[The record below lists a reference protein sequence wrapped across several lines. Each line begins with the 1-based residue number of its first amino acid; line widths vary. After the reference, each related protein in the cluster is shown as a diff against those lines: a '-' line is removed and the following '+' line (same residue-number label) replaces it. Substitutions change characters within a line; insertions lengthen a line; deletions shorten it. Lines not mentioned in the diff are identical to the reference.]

1 MSFTWYNSLMNVIE
15 FKEACLKMG
24 LVLSDL
30 QLEQYEKYYQLLNE
44 WNKVM
49 NLTGIDEHDEVYEK
63 HFYDSLLSIENIKYE
78 GSLVDVGSGAGFPG
92 LVLKIAYPD
101 LFVTLLE
108 PIGKRCRFLQAVI
121 DELGLQK
128 IEVVNE
134 RSEDFAKSK
143 RESYDFVTARA
154 VSNLNILSEL
164 CVPLIKVG
172 GHFIVLRGSSG
183 SEEIV
188 NAKEA
193 LKALGAKEVSVFE
206 KELNDG
212 SKRIIA
218 DYVKVKATNLKYP
231 RNYGMIKKR
240 PL

>member
-1 MSFTWYNSLMNVIE
+1 MSVQE
-15 FKEACLKMG
+15 FKEACSKLG
-24 LVLSDL
+24 LELSDQ
-30 QLEQYEKYYQLLNE
+30 QLGQYEKYYKLLNE

-63 HFYDSLLSIENIKYE
+63 HFYDSLLSVDDVEYA

-121 DELGLQK
+121 NELGLQK
-128 IEVVNE
+128 IEVVNM
-134 RSEDFAKSK
+134 RSEDFAKDK
-143 RESYDFVTARA
+143 RESYDYVTARA

-164 CVPLIKVG
+164 CVPLIKIG
-172 GHFIVLRGSSG
+172 GHFVILRGASG
-183 SEEIV
+183 HEEIV
-188 NAKEA
+188 SAKEA
-193 LKALGAKEVSVFE
+193 FKVLGVKENKVSE

-212 SKRIIA
+212 SKRVIA
-218 DYVKVKATNLKYP
+218 DYLKIKETNHKYP